1 MPRQSKTKKDQ
12 VDVYVGRRVREA
24 RISSGLS
31 QTKLADALDISFQQ
45 VQKYEIGVN
54 RVAPS
59 RLTVIA
65 KMTGRNVDWF
75 FSDTEGVT
83 VSKRPQR
90 DDAIAELAASR
101 EGVRLA
107 RAFLAIKS
115 SKLRTAFVNLLER
128 SILPD
133 G

>member
-24 RISSGLS
+24 RIASGLS
-31 QTKLADALDISFQQ
+31 QTKLADALEVSFQQ

-65 KMTGRNVDWF
+65 KMTGRNIDWF
-75 FSDTEGVT
+75 FSDTAGVT
-83 VSKRPQR
+83 VSKGPKR
-90 DDAIAELAASR
+90 DDAIAELAASHQ
-101 EGVRLA
+101 GIRLA

-115 SKLRTAFVNLLER
+115 SKLRTAFVNLLEGV
-128 SILPD
+128 P
-133 G
+133 GG